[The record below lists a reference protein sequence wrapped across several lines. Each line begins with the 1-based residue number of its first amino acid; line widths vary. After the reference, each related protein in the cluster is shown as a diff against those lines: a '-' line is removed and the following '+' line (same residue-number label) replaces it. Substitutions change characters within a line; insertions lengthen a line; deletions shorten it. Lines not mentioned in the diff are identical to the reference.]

1 MATREPPTPKLTET
15 DDALNLLDD
24 LVARARRGGADAAD
38 AILANGI
45 AVSVTQRMGKRE
57 KMERAEGNDL
67 GLRVFVGK
75 RQAIASSSDWT
86 SKSLDELVER
96 ALAMAKSVPEDPH
109 CGLAEE
115 NEVFLGP
122 FIHPDICDDAEP
134 SPAQLGTRAKQ
145 CEDAARSVSGV
156 TNSEGADAGWSLSE
170 VSLLASNGF
179 AGSYTTSRHS
189 ISAAVL
195 AGEGEAMERDYDY
208 STSVYLR
215 DLEEPEVIGISAG
228 VRATSRLGAKKVQTA
243 KVPIVYD
250 PRVASSLLSH
260 FASAANGASVARG
273 TSFLKDRMGEQI
285 FSDGVAIIDDPQRP
299 RGLRSKPFDAE
310 GMANPE
316 MALVEEGRLRNWVL
330 DLRSARQ
337 LGLKT
342 NGRASRGTSSPPGPS
357 VTNLYM
363 RPGKVSAADLIGDIV
378 DGFYVIEL
386 IGMGVNMVT
395 GDYSRGAAGFWIENG
410 EVTYPVNE
418 VTIAGNLKDI
428 FMNMTPANDLEF
440 RYGINAPTI
449 RVEGL
454 TIAGAAATED

>member
-96 ALAMAKSVPEDPH
+96 ALAMAKSVPEDPY

-122 FIHPDICDDAEP
+122 LIDPDICDDAEP
-134 SPAQLGTRAKQ
+134 TPAQLGTRAKQ

-208 STSVYLR
+208 STSVHLR

-228 VRATSRLGAKKVQTA
+228 VRATSRLGARKVQTA

-454 TIAGAAATED
+454 TVAGAAATED